1 MSLDIFRGSG
11 VRDLVGTVH
20 QVRPNLR
27 FRAGAESDTMERLMR
42 ELRHPDPPEL
52 WFQLKEIVEAR
63 TYLQHG
69 VEVHEGDVVLDVG
82 ANVGVAAAFFAV
94 ECKAG
99 TVHSFEPVAPIFEVL
114 RENLQGFPACVVH
127 PYGLSSSSG
136 PGEITY
142 YPRDW
147 AISSIYA
154 DPVADR
160 ATVQSAHRNLGV
172 SLAESDD
179 LLRDRF
185 GTTVLPCELR
195 TLSDVLVSES
205 IGRIDLLKI
214 DVERAELDVLAGI
227 DDDDWPLIR
236 QIAAEL
242 HLDAKRTTE
251 VVATLEERGFTVTV
265 AQDPTMA
272 GTHVHMLYAV
282 RR

>member
-1 MSLDIFRGSG
+1 M
-11 VRDLVGTVH
+11 
-20 QVRPNLR
+20 
-27 FRAGAESDTMERLMR
+27 ARLKR

-52 WFQLKEIVEAR
+52 WFQLMEIVEAR
-63 TYLQHG
+63 AYVQHG

-82 ANVGVAAAFFAV
+82 ANVGVAAAFFAL

-99 TVHSFEPVAPIFEVL
+99 AVHSFEPVAPIFEVL
-114 RENLQGFPACVVH
+114 CENVRAFPACVVH
-127 PYGLSSSSG
+127 PYGFSSSSG

-172 SLAESDD
+172 SRAESDD

-185 GTTVLPCELR
+185 DTRVLPCEFR
-195 TLSDVLVSES
+195 TLSDALESES
-205 IGRIDLLKI
+205 IERVDLLKI
-214 DVERAELDVLAGI
+214 GVEKAELDVLAGI
-227 DDDDWPLIR
+227 GDDDWPLIR

-242 HLDAKRTTE
+242 HLDADHTAE

-265 AQDPTMA
+265 AQDPIMA